1 MSESEVIMD
10 SELMDGLAG
19 EKIKVTLEGEPVG
32 IELGAEEAADPE
44 ALALGVTAAAPRE
57 DVEEAFMVGKLG
69 MEEVELDTLVTAGME
84 VEVEVLR
91 ADEEVADVDEGVIEV
106 MEAVMEEDAMAED
119 EVEAMTEEEETTS
132 SMFIIASFTSSTESD
147 IDSKR
152 S

>member
-1 MSESEVIMD
+1 MD

-69 MEEVELDTLVTAGME
+69 MEEVELDTLVTAGIE